1 MPRVTRISIA
11 PVKGLALVQPAE
23 VELETTGVLANRR
36 FHIVDADRRRYN
48 QLRNGALVQV
58 RPDYDPEREQLTLTF
73 PDGTVA
79 QGDFELGEELT
90 IDFYGRPV
98 TGRIVVGPWAEALST
113 WTGQELALVQSPP
126 GEAVDRGRG

>member
-36 FHIVDADRRRYN
+36 FHILEADRRRYN
-48 QLRNGALVQV
+48 QLLNGALVQV
-58 RPDYDPEREQLTLTF
+58 RPDYDPVRGQLTLTF

-79 QGDFELGEELT
+79 QADFELGDELT
-90 IDFYGRPV
+90 LCFYRPAG
-98 TGRIVVGPWAEALST
+98 T
-113 WTGQELALVQSPP
+113 
-126 GEAVDRGRG
+126 